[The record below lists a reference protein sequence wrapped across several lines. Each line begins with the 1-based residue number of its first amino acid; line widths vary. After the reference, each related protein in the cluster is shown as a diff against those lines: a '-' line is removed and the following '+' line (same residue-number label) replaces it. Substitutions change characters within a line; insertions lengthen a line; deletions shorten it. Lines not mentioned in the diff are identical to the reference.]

1 MLKLHNAR
9 FAVSVVLQVEL
20 HVDEL
25 LISAYTRIEA
35 FRVSPVFNKAQF
47 FIKRNRA
54 CIIRDNVEL
63 QLSIYPAS
71 LAHSMHASVSA
82 RPKPSPQNSLAMPI
96 PNSALCFVL
105 YLFPTASIPAVPA
118 ILPSTTA
125 MISISLLLSVFALR
139 NAPSC
144 STVKLFSSG

>member
-1 MLKLHNAR
+1 MQFKHNTR

-35 FRVSPVFNKAQF
+35 FRVSSVFNEAHFFYKAKSRLRYQ
-47 FIKRNRA
+47 RQRRA
-54 CIIRDNVEL
+54 PAEYIRL
-63 QLSIYPAS
+63 LWHILCMPRS
-71 LAHSMHASVSA
+71 AH
-82 RPKPSPQNSLAMPI
+82 
-96 PNSALCFVL
+96 ALCRAPRIPWRCLFQTPLCVL
-105 YLFPTASIPAVPA
+105 SCICFRERRFRRFLA